1 MIAYLCVFIYEM
13 ILVAVTSFL
22 AIHTIY
28 MFAGGYGCIKANGR
42 KRPQRHGGTDGR
54 LEMCFLLNQVSIV
67 SCLMV
72 KEI

>member
-1 MIAYLCVFIYEM
+1 MIAYLYVFICEM
-13 ILVAVTSFL
+13 IIVAVTPFL
-22 AIHTIY
+22 AIHIIC
-28 MFAGGYGCIKANGR
+28 MLAGGYGCVKANGR

-54 LEMCFLLNQVSIV
+54 LEMCFLLNQATIV